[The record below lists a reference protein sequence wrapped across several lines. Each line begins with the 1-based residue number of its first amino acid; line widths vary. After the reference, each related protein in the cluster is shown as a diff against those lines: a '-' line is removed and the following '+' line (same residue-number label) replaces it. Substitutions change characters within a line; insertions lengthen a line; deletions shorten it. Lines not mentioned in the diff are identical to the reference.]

1 MNSICWN
8 CVHATGAAAPIPQ
21 PDGTLKVFRC
31 PWVSEYKPVPGW
43 TAKKNLLRESSVEDI
58 ISYRVSECPYFAEDL
73 GAKIK
78 KMSYKQIAQQLG
90 MHVSV
95 GRDNKIAIRHIYYSF
110 IKKYTQYLKDNNI
123 EIKCGGQTKEL
134 IQNQKEIQAK
144 MKLEIAI
151 DQLECLKS
159 VLEQDRLE
167 KEAAQMQQDNSDEF
181 TCESCLIE
189 PPADSSDDYKLSPLL
204 QSQIDHIKN
213 EILSYEAVIDSM
225 KKMKIKKEKRA
236 AYEEMMKGRAERKA
250 AKMASLKEDQSNIP
264 EDTQNASSD
273 ASEHHR
279 DISDINSPHCGGTQ
293 PETDPEPSAPE
304 SGEAAAE

>member
-21 PDGTLKVFRC
+21 PDGTTKIFRC

-43 TAKKNLLRESSVEDI
+43 TAKKTIIRESTVEDI
-58 ISYRVSECPYFAEDL
+58 TSYHITACPYFAEDL

-90 MHVSV
+90 MHISV
-95 GRDNKIAIRHIYYSF
+95 GRDNQIAIRHIYYTF
-110 IKKYTQYLKDNNI
+110 IKRYTQYLKDNNI
-123 EIKCGGQTKEL
+123 SIKACGGQKKFTEEQEK
-134 IQNQKEIQAK
+134 IQDK
-144 MKLEIAI
+144 MKLEVAI

-167 KEAAQMQQDNSDEF
+167 KESDEF
-181 TCESCLIE
+181 TCESCLIA
-189 PPADSSDDYKLSPLL
+189 PPTDSSDDYKLSPLL
-204 QSQIDHIKN
+204 QSQVDHIKN

-225 KKMKIKKEKRA
+225 KKMKIKKEKHE
-236 AYEEMMKGRAERKA
+236 AYVEMMKDRAERKA
-250 AKMASLKEDQSNIP
+250 AKMASLKEDRSNTP
-264 EDTQNASSD
+264 EDIQNASND
-273 ASEHHR
+273 ASEYHR
-279 DISDINSPHCGGTQ
+279 DISDINSPQCGGEQ